1 MGKIPRS
8 SFVAGVRLITPSS
21 SVTKEQ
27 GAVRGVCVAC
37 GVFEAGASPALALI
51 RACKCC
57 YYHQEQSGSLEQR
70 QNGAGAAL
78 LLLQRQGRQNS

>member
-1 MGKIPRS
+1 MGENI
-8 SFVAGVRLITPSS
+8 
-21 SVTKEQ
+21 KEQLSCWCQVNCNFQ

-37 GVFEAGASPALALI
+37 VGFESGASPALALI

-57 YYHQEQSGSLEQR
+57 YYHQEQSGSLKQR

-78 LLLQRQGRQNS
+78 LLLLQQRQGRQNS